1 LSEQET
7 RRITLKR
14 LWNEEKNLPCFET
27 LVALSRELHSSGEES
42 TTQKDPFSNV
52 LLTITYTDE
61 DGDSIIISSDEE
73 LADAFEQFVTK
84 DPPVVRAFLSDDKK
98 NKSHN
103 PYSNHHIAASTTSS
117 SSHSTS
123 TTNHHHHNS
132 NLMKLQQLK
141 AQKRDIMMQ
150 IAQEQWNETKQCMK
164 NEIRKTATT
173 TSADCTDT
181 PPTTPP
187 TTTQTDMEATEKN
200 TINVQET
207 SDPLENK
214 QDSDTSSIATTTLP
228 EKQGY
233 PLAFIHGRH
242 TCDGCFTTPIIGIR
256 YHAVNLPDYDLCQ
269 NCVQNYKGSDIVF
282 QPEQL
287 ERDIPLQERWRQR
300 FTVSTSR
307 KKDMCR
313 SYGTTTPCHRSTL
326 HAHHRMQG
334 TNNDLNNK
342 REDIRN
348 MSHNVAANVL
358 GAAIKGVRRVGHE
371 IMEDAAFKEAVRRSL
386 LISQP
391 LSKEEKETE
400 PLHQDKVVKNTSPN
414 SNIVEVESV
423 SEESM
428 DETEDKNVM
437 NPSMEK
443 VVVESPI
450 QSLTTENIL
459 MEPLDELILNEETVP
474 IPSNVDETAD
484 DNAGSEKDVEDH
496 DHTNLYETSATIIL
510 HGQDTA
516 DEMSLP
522 HSPDT
527 VEKGEWQVLDK
538 NGEDITQKEFA
549 RAAQMLGSALYHSAQ
564 NESNMSSL
572 TSVPTIESCNTN
584 ISPVVLATWRDE
596 LDMLRELGFSND
608 GRNVE
613 VLERLQAANIG
624 CERDEKV
631 SVERAANILL
641 NENVRM
647 AP

>member
-1 LSEQET
+1 M
-7 RRITLKR
+7 
-14 LWNEEKNLPCFET
+14 
-27 LVALSRELHSSGEES
+27 ALIREFQSSWEHS

-52 LLTITYTDE
+52 LLSITYTDE

-103 PYSNHHIAASTTSS
+103 PYSNHHHTAAATTTSSS

-123 TTNHHHHNS
+123 TTNHHHHHHHHNS

-173 TSADCTDT
+173 TITAADCTDT
-181 PPTTPP
+181 TTADCTDTTTDITTTPTTTVPP

-287 ERDIPLQERWRQR
+287 ERDIPLQDRWRLR
-300 FTVSTSR
+300 FAEPTSR
-307 KKDMCR
+307 KKDTCR
-313 SYGTTTPCHRSTL
+313 SYGATTPCHYSTL

-334 TNNDLNNK
+334 MNNDFKK

-400 PLHQDKVVKNTSPN
+400 PLHQDKVVKSTTPN

-437 NPSMEK
+437 NPSVEK

-450 QSLTTENIL
+450 QSLTTVNIL

-484 DNAGSEKDVEDH
+484 DNAGSEKDLEDH
-496 DHTNLYETSATIIL
+496 DHANLYETSATIIL

-641 NENVRM
+641 NENARM

>member
-1 LSEQET
+1 M
-7 RRITLKR
+7 
-14 LWNEEKNLPCFET
+14 
-27 LVALSRELHSSGEES
+27 ALIREFQSSWEHS
-42 TTQKDPFSNV
+42 TTQKDPFSGV
-52 LLTITYTDE
+52 LLSITYTDE
-61 DGDSIIISSDEE
+61 DGDSIMISSDEE

-84 DPPVVRAFLSDDKK
+84 DPPVVRAFLSTTSHSHCSHWNNHNQ
-98 NKSHN
+98 NKSNIHN
-103 PYSNHHIAASTTSS
+103 PLNNHTTS
-117 SSHSTS
+117 TA
-123 TTNHHHHNS
+123 TTNSHNNNNNS

-150 IAQEQWNETKQCMK
+150 IALEQWNETKQCMK
-164 NEIRKTATT
+164 NDRLKTSTT
-173 TSADCTDT
+173 TD
-181 PPTTPP
+181 
-187 TTTQTDMEATEKN
+187 TTTNTTQSDMEATDKN

-228 EKQGY
+228 EKKGY

-287 ERDIPLQERWRQR
+287 ERDIPLQDRWRLR
-300 FTVSTSR
+300 FAEPTSR
-307 KKDMCR
+307 KKDTCR
-313 SYGTTTPCHRSTL
+313 SYGATTPCHYSTL

-334 TNNDLNNK
+334 TNNDFKK

-358 GAAIKGVRRVGHE
+358 GAAIKGVRHVGHE

-391 LSKEEKETE
+391 SSKEEKETE
-400 PLHQDKVVKNTSPN
+400 PLQDTVVVHEEKDTKNTTPN

-423 SEESM
+423 SEESI
-428 DETEDKNVM
+428 DEAEDKNVM

-450 QSLTTENIL
+450 RSLSTANIL
-459 MEPLDELILNEETVP
+459 MEPLDELILNAETFP

-484 DNAGSEKDVEDH
+484 DNAGSEKDLEDH
-496 DHTNLYETSATIIL
+496 NHTNLYETSATIIL

-516 DEMSLP
+516 DEMSPP

-527 VEKGEWQVLDK
+527 VEKGEWQVLDN

-549 RAAQMLGSALYHSAQ
+549 IAAQMLGSALYHSAQ

-608 GRNVE
+608 QRNVE

-624 CERDEKV
+624 CEHDEKV

-641 NENVRM
+641 NENVSM

>member
-1 LSEQET
+1 M
-7 RRITLKR
+7 
-14 LWNEEKNLPCFET
+14 
-27 LVALSRELHSSGEES
+27 ALIREFQSSWEHS
-42 TTQKDPFSNV
+42 TTQKDPFSGV
-52 LLTITYTDE
+52 LLSITYTDE
-61 DGDSIIISSDEE
+61 DGDSIMISSDEE

-84 DPPVVRAFLSDDKK
+84 DPPVVRAFLSTTSHSNCSHWNNHNQ
-98 NKSHN
+98 NKSNIHN
-103 PYSNHHIAASTTSS
+103 PLNNHTTS
-117 SSHSTS
+117 TA
-123 TTNHHHHNS
+123 TTNSHNNNS

-150 IAQEQWNETKQCMK
+150 IALEQWNETKQCMK
-164 NEIRKTATT
+164 NDRLKTSTT
-173 TSADCTDT
+173 TD
-181 PPTTPP
+181 
-187 TTTQTDMEATEKN
+187 TTTNTTTNTTQSDMEATDKN

-228 EKQGY
+228 EKKGY

-256 YHAVNLPDYDLCQ
+256 YRAVNLPDYDLCQ

-287 ERDIPLQERWRQR
+287 ERDIPLQDRWRLR
-300 FTVSTSR
+300 FAEPTSR

-313 SYGTTTPCHRSTL
+313 SYGATTPCHYSTL

-334 TNNDLNNK
+334 TNNDFKK

-358 GAAIKGVRRVGHE
+358 GAAIKGVRHVGHE

-391 LSKEEKETE
+391 SSKEEKETE
-400 PLHQDKVVKNTSPN
+400 PLQDTVVVHEEKDTKNTTPN

-423 SEESM
+423 SEESI
-428 DETEDKNVM
+428 DEAEDKNVM

-450 QSLTTENIL
+450 RSLSTANIL
-459 MEPLDELILNEETVP
+459 MEPLDELILNAETFP

-484 DNAGSEKDVEDH
+484 DNAGSEKDLEDH
-496 DHTNLYETSATIIL
+496 NHTNLYETSATIIL

-516 DEMSLP
+516 DEMSPP

-527 VEKGEWQVLDK
+527 VEKGEWQVLDN

-549 RAAQMLGSALYHSAQ
+549 IAAQMLGSALYHSAQ

-608 GRNVE
+608 QRNVE

-624 CERDEKV
+624 CEHDEKV

-641 NENVRM
+641 NENVSM